1 MAKFNATGIEGL
13 QLSMEE
19 FAKIPDEVVEEMLEA
34 GGKVT
39 VEAHKRKLE
48 SLGLFNPRSKAFKH
62 LKDSIKALSKVRT
75 RDGERQRYVIVYPQ
89 GKHHTYNRK
98 KVTKEYKNSKSG
110 RTYTVGGD
118 IKNVSAGE
126 VGFVL
131 EYGAPK
137 RGIKSY
143 QWMRKANEESADAVV
158 AAEMEVYDRW
168 LDSLGL

>member
-48 SLGLFNPRSKAFKH
+48 SLGLFNPLSKAFKH

-75 RDGERQRYVIVYPQ
+75 RDGVRQRYVVVYPQ
-89 GKHHTYNRK
+89 GKHHTYNRR
-98 KVTKEYKNSKSG
+98 KVTKTYKNSKSG

-118 IKNVSAGE
+118 TKVATAGE

-131 EYGAPK
+131 EYGAK
-137 RGIKSY
+137 KQGIKPY
-143 QWMRKANEESADAVV
+143 QWMRKANDECAAAVE